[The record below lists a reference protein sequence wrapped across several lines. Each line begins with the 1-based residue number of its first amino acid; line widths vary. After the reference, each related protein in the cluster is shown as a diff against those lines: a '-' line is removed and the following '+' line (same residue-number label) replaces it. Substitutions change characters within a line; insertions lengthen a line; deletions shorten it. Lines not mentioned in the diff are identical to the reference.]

1 MARWWFGNRADLHL
15 VTAVSLPYPRSI
27 CSSVFPLVS
36 GTRRHTNRN
45 PITQTAEYSQKVPA
59 APSAAF
65 RDGKVNVSRK
75 QAIHS
80 ADTDTDTAAP
90 RMRFGKI
97 SEMSTHVTGPKV
109 IAKRSEEHTS
119 ELQSL
124 RHL

>member
-1 MARWWFGNRADLHL
+1 MEGIHM
-15 VTAVSLPYPRSI
+15 VTFSLAYPRSI

-36 GTRRHTNRN
+36 GTRRHTKRN
-45 PITQTAEYSQKVPA
+45 PITQMAEYSQKVPA

-90 RMRFGKI
+90 RIRFGKI
-97 SEMSTHVTGPKV
+97 SERSTHVTGPRV
-109 IAKRSEEHTS
+109 MARSEE
-119 ELQSL
+119 
-124 RHL
+124 RRVG